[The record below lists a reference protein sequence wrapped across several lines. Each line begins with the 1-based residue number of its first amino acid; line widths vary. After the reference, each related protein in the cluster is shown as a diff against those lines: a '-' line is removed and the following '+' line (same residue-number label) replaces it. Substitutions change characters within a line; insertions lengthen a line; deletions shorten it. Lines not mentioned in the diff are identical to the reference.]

1 MNPDF
6 ILVVQNPLADSGE
19 FYVKPPDHRL
29 NVIDQVEFDLPDS
42 TGEVAQL
49 TCQVHLDQTSR
60 RGSPLIYARRPLPFM
75 GDPSPL
81 SKAEFERYSR
91 QLVLPEIGPDGQS
104 KLKGSSAIVI
114 GAGGLGIPASVYL
127 AAAGVGRIGVV
138 DGDRVEKSNL
148 HRQTIYT
155 ESDIGMSKAKVTAER
170 LSQVNP
176 HVSVQPHD
184 TKLDSSNALAMLKEY
199 DVVIDCTDNFQARY
213 LINDA
218 CVLLGK
224 PDVYASVFR
233 FDGQA
238 SVFDSKQGPC
248 YRCLFP
254 APPPADSVQDCAEA
268 GVLGVLPGIMGS
280 IQAVQATALI
290 LKTGQ
295 SLVGRL
301 VLFNAMDMTFNELHT
316 RKDANCPICGKNPTI
331 KALIDY
337 EEFCGVRTVPKDIGE
352 ITALELKKLLDRR
365 EKVVL
370 LDVRE
375 PFENKYCRI
384 EGSKLVPL
392 GDLEKRMGELD
403 KSDRHVVYCHV
414 GINSAQAVKL
424 LNSKGYRAENLRGG
438 IEAWALEVDRTIPV
452 Y

>member
-1 MNPDF
+1 M
-6 ILVVQNPLADSGE
+6 V
-19 FYVKPPDHRL
+19 
-29 NVIDQVEFDLPDS
+29 
-42 TGEVAQL
+42 
-49 TCQVHLDQTSR
+49 
-60 RGSPLIYARRPLPFM
+60 
-75 GDPSPL
+75 DPSAL
-81 SKAEFERYSR
+81 TKAETERYSR
-91 QLVLPEIGPDGQS
+91 QLVLPEIGPVGQS
-104 KLKGSSAIVI
+104 KLKGSSAIIV

-138 DGDRVEKSNL
+138 DGDRVVKSNL

-155 ESDIGMSKAKVTAER
+155 ESDLGRSKAKVAAER

-184 TKLDSSNALAMLKEY
+184 MNLDSSNALDVLEEY
-199 DVVIDCTDNFQARY
+199 DVVIDCTDNFPARY

-224 PDVYASVFR
+224 PDVYASVFK

-254 APPPADSVQDCAEA
+254 APPPADTVLDCAEA

-280 IQAVQATALI
+280 IQAAQATTLI
-290 LKTGQ
+290 LMTGQ

-301 VLFNAMDMTFNELHT
+301 LLFNAMDMTFNELHI
-316 RKDANCPICGKNPTI
+316 RKDPNCPVCGKNPSI
-331 KALIDY
+331 RKLIDY
-337 EEFCGVRTVPKDIGE
+337 QEFCGVRTVPKDIGE
-352 ITALELKKLLDRR
+352 ITAVELKKLLGRR
-365 EKVVL
+365 ENVVV

-375 PFENKYCRI
+375 PFEHKYCKI
-384 EGSKLVPL
+384 EGSKLIPL
-392 GDLEKRMGELD
+392 GELEKRLGELD
-403 KSDRHVVYCHV
+403 KANSYVVYCHV
-414 GINSAQAVKL
+414 GILSAQAVEF
-424 LNSKGYRAENLRGG
+424 LNSKGYKAENLRGG
-438 IEAWALEVDRTIPV
+438 IEAWALEVDPSVPV